1 MGRPPMKRLRR
12 HGKAGTACAVGAW
25 TATAGLILLAGV
37 LLTRGW
43 EALDAGFFLSAPS
56 PDPDRAGIGPALAGT
71 FWLALLTVAIALPVG
86 VGAAIY
92 LEEYAP
98 RGRWATIGESVVGS
112 LAGVP
117 SVVYGVAGLAVYV
130 RAVGTGRSL
139 LAGGLTLATLAL
151 PVVIATSREALRG
164 VPDGL
169 RRAAYG
175 LGATRWQVVR
185 HQVLPAAAP
194 GIATGSCLAFTRA
207 VGEAAPLLVIGA
219 ASFVT
224 FAPQGPGDPLVS
236 LPTRI
241 FAWSAH
247 PQPEFGALAAGA
259 AIALILLLLAANL
272 AVLALRRRMRMA
284 LP

>member
-1 MGRPPMKRLRR
+1 MSRLLR

-25 TATAGLILLAGV
+25 AAAAGLVLLAGV
-37 LLTRGW
+37 LAVRGW
-43 EALDAGFFLSAPS
+43 GALGAEFLLSPPSAH
-56 PDPDRAGIGPALAGT
+56 PDRAGIGPALAGT
-71 FWLALLTVAIALPVG
+71 LWLALLTVGFALPVG
-86 VGAAIY
+86 VGAAVY

-98 RGRWATIGESVVGS
+98 GSRWAKIGESVATS

-117 SVVYGVAGLAVYV
+117 SVVYGVAGLAVFV
-130 RAVGTGRSL
+130 QAMGAGRSV

-151 PVVIATSREALRG
+151 PAVVATSREALRN

-175 LGATRWQVVR
+175 LGATRWQVIR

-207 VGEAAPLLVIGA
+207 MGEAAPLLVIGA

-224 FAPQGPGDPLVS
+224 FAPRTPGDPLVS

-241 FAWSAH
+241 FFWTAH
-247 PQPEFGALAAGA
+247 SQPEFAAAAAGA
-259 AIALILLLLAANL
+259 AIALVVLLLAANL
-272 AVLALRRRMRMA
+272 AALAVRQRMRTVR
-284 LP
+284 P